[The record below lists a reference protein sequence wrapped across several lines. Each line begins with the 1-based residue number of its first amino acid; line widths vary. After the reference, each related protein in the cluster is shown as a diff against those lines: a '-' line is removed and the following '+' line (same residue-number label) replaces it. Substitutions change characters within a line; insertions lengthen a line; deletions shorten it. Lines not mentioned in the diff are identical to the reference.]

1 MKIAIVD
8 TMFSR
13 VNMGEI
19 AIDEI
24 KKNYPDVKIIRKTVP
39 GFKDLA
45 VECKLLLEKENC
57 DIAMALGMAGGA
69 PIDVQCAHEAS
80 MAIMQVKLMTNKHII
95 EVFVFE
101 NEAWNEKELME
112 IFDKRIRMHCHNAI
126 ALIKNPQW
134 LVENAGTGRRQG
146 KPDEGSLTLNNKN
159 KIKIAIVAS
168 QFNEELTKKMA
179 ETAKSEVIAQG
190 AELGE
195 VITVPGAYDIPL
207 AAKKLLMFKEND
219 GIVAIG
225 AVVKG
230 DTKHDE
236 VITQSTA
243 SALAELSLQFN
254 KPITLGIIGPG
265 ASWEQAEARAES
277 YAKNA
282 VSSAIKLVKKLRR

>member
-24 KKNYPDVKIIRKTVP
+24 KKNYKDVEIIRKTVP

-45 VECKLLLEKENC
+45 IECKLLLEKEEC

-80 MAIMQVKLMTNKHII
+80 MAIMQTKLLTNKHII

-101 NEAWNEKELME
+101 NEAWNENELLE
-112 IFDKRIRMHCHNAI
+112 IFDNRIREHCHNAVL
-126 ALIKNPQW
+126 LIKNPKK
-134 LVENAGTGRRQG
+134 LIDSAGTGRRQG
-146 KPDEGSLTLNNKN
+146 KPDEGTLKEKE
-159 KIKIAIVAS
+159 KIRISIVVS
-168 QFNEELTKKMA
+168 EFNREITDKMLSSAKEEIEK
-179 ETAKSEVIAQG
+179 QD
-190 AELGE
+190 AELIE
-195 VITVPGAYDIPL
+195 ILKVPGVYDIPL
-207 AAKKLLMFKEND
+207 AAKKLLIFKEND
-219 GIVAIG
+219 GVVALG
-225 AVVKG
+225 AVIKG

-243 SALAELSLQFN
+243 TALTSLSLQFN

-265 ASWEQAEARAES
+265 ATWEQAEHRIES

-282 VSSAIKLVKKLRR
+282 VQSAIRLVKKLRR

>member
-24 KKNYPDVKIIRKTVP
+24 KKNYKDVEIVRKTVP

-45 VECKLLLEKENC
+45 IECKLLLEKEEC

-80 MAIMQVKLMTNKHII
+80 MAIMQTKLLTNKHII

-101 NEAWNEKELME
+101 NEAWNENELLE
-112 IFDKRIRMHCHNAI
+112 IFDNRIREHCHNAVL
-126 ALIKNPQW
+126 LIKNPKK
-134 LVENAGTGRRQG
+134 LIDSAGTGRRQG
-146 KPDEGSLTLNNKN
+146 KPDEGTLKEKE
-159 KIKIAIVAS
+159 KIRISIVVS
-168 QFNEELTKKMA
+168 EFNREITDKMLSSAKEEIEK
-179 ETAKSEVIAQG
+179 QD
-190 AELGE
+190 AELIE
-195 VITVPGAYDIPL
+195 ILKVPGVYDIPL
-207 AAKKLLMFKEND
+207 AAKKLLIFKEND
-219 GIVAIG
+219 GVVALG
-225 AVVKG
+225 AVIKG

-243 SALAELSLQFN
+243 TALTSLSLQFN

-265 ASWEQAEARAES
+265 ATWEQAEHRIES

-282 VSSAIKLVKKLRR
+282 VQSAIRLVKKLRR